1 MKERKRIGILF
12 GGCSSEHEVSLKSA
26 ASIINHMDREKYEL
40 MRIGITK
47 EGKWLLYQG
56 ETEKI
61 LDGTWEQD
69 ESCVPAVISPDRSVG
84 GICCGEKEGSKV
96 YPLDAALPVL
106 HGRAGEDGTVQGLLE
121 LAGIP
126 VIGCGTMSS
135 AICMDK
141 DMSHRLAGSIGVR
154 VPGSLVLERKD
165 QLDKAYDWAERT
177 GYPVF
182 VKPATEGSSIGI
194 SKVYEQSDLAAAVDQ
209 AFRYDTKVILEE
221 TIEGFEV
228 GCALL
233 GGDKL
238 VLGAVDEIETPTGFF
253 DFEEKYTQEHSR
265 IYVPA
270 RIPEEKAREIQET
283 ARRIY
288 RILGCKGFARVD
300 LFLTPKGEIVFNEV
314 NTIPGFTPYSRYPK
328 MLDQVGISYKE
339 MVQRMIETE
348 VGA

>member
-1 MKERKRIGILF
+1 MKARKRIGILF

-26 ASIINHMDREKYEL
+26 ASIISHMDREKYEL
-40 MRIGITK
+40 AQIGITK
-47 EGKWLLYQG
+47 DGAWFLYG
-56 ETEKI
+56 GGVEKI
-61 LDGTWEQD
+61 SDGTWEQD
-69 ESCVPAVISPDRSVG
+69 ESCVPAVISPDRSIG
-84 GICCGEKEGSKV
+84 GICCSGRNGMTV

-141 DMSHRLAGSIGVR
+141 DMSHRLADSIGVR
-154 VPGSLVLERKD
+154 VPESLVLEHASAM
-165 QLDKAYDWAERT
+165 DKAYDWAKRM

-194 SKVYEQSDLAAAVDQ
+194 SKVYEESDMTAAVEQ

-233 GGDKL
+233 DGDEL
-238 VLGAVDEIETPTGFF
+238 VLGAVDEIETPGGFF
-253 DFEEKYTQEHSR
+253 DFEEKYTQERSR

-270 RIPEEKAREIQET
+270 RIPKAKAQEVQDA

-288 RILGCKGFARVD
+288 RVLGCKGFARVD
-300 LFLTPKGEIVFNEV
+300 LFLTPDGEIVFNEV

-328 MLDQVGISYKE
+328 MLGQVGISYEE
-339 MVQRMIETE
+339 MIRRMIETE

>member
-1 MKERKRIGILF
+1 MKARKRIGILF
-12 GGCSSEHEVSLKSA
+12 GGCSSEHGVSLKSA
-26 ASIINHMDREKYEL
+26 ASIISHMDRETYEL
-40 MRIGITK
+40 AQIGITK
-47 EGKWLLYQG
+47 EGSWFLYG
-56 ETEKI
+56 GSVEKI
-61 LDGTWEQD
+61 SDGTWEQD

-84 GICCGEKEGSKV
+84 GICCSEKNGMRV

-106 HGRAGEDGTVQGLLE
+106 HGRSGEDGTVQGLLE

-154 VPGSLVLERKD
+154 VPESFVLERASAM
-165 QLDKAYDWAERT
+165 DKAYDWAKRT
-177 GYPVF
+177 GYPIF

-194 SKVYEQSDLAAAVDQ
+194 SKVYEESDLAAAVEQ
-209 AFRYDTKVILEE
+209 AFRYDAKVVLEE

-233 GGDKL
+233 GGDEL
-238 VLGAVDEIETPTGFF
+238 VLGAVDEIETPGGFF
-253 DFEEKYTQEHSR
+253 DFEEKYTQEHSH

-270 RIPEEKAREIQET
+270 RIPKEKAQEIQDT

-288 RILGCKGFARVD
+288 GILGCKGFARVD
-300 LFLTPKGEIVFNEV
+300 MFLTPKGEIVFNEV

-328 MLDQVGISYKE
+328 MLGQVGISYEE
-339 MVQRMIETE
+339 MIQRMIETE

>member
-1 MKERKRIGILF
+1 MKDRKKIGILF

-26 ASIINHMDREKYEL
+26 ASIIRHIDQEQYQL
-40 MRIGITK
+40 VQIGITK
-47 EGKWLLYQG
+47 KGKWLLYQG

-61 LDGTWEQD
+61 SDGSWEQD
-69 ESCVPAVISPDRSVG
+69 ESCRPAVISPDRSVG
-84 GICCGEKEGSKV
+84 GVCCNEKGGVKI

-154 VPGSLVLERKD
+154 VPKSQVLEH
-165 QLDKAYDWAERT
+165 KAQIDEAYQWAKGI

-194 SKVYEQSDLAAAVDQ
+194 SKVYKESDLETAVNQ
-209 AFRYDTKVILEE
+209 AFAYDSKVILEE
-221 TIEGFEV
+221 TIDGFEV

-233 GGDKL
+233 GGDEL
-238 VLGAVDEIETPTGFF
+238 VLGAVDEIEVPSGFF
-253 DFEEKYTQEHSR
+253 DFEEKYTQEHSH

-270 RIPEEKAREIQET
+270 RISEEKSKEIQET
-283 ARRIY
+283 ARKIY
-288 RILGCKGFARVD
+288 GILGCKGFARVD
-300 LFLTPKGEIVFNEV
+300 LFLTPKGEVVFNEV

-328 MLDQVGISYKE
+328 MLGQVGISYGE
-339 MVQRMIETE
+339 MIQRMIETE
-348 VGA
+348 VSA